1 MKMKNGFLIDM
12 DGVIYRGSELVP
24 GANLFIRKLL
34 DLNLPFIF
42 VTNNSQRTPR
52 DVATKL
58 RRMGITVDD
67 KHVFTCAVATA
78 QFLAKQKPRGTA
90 YVIGEG
96 GLLAALDACGYSVVD
111 RDPDYVV
118 VGEGRTV
125 TMEMMDNAVRMIVN
139 GAKLIATNMD
149 ANCPTQH
156 GLRLGCGAIVA
167 MLEKATG
174 VNAFS
179 VGKPSPV
186 ILREA
191 RKALRISTV
200 QTTFIGD
207 TMETDI
213 VGGVQMGYRT
223 ILVLSGG
230 TSRADL
236 VKYAYRPDII
246 VDSIADLL
254 NSDILTAPPTEEI
267 DLMESNLY
275 FVETDEKEEE
285 SQKVGADEDSR

>member
-1 MKMKNGFLIDM
+1 
-12 DGVIYRGSELVP
+12 
-24 GANLFIRKLL
+24 
-34 DLNLPFIF
+34 
-42 VTNNSQRTPR
+42 
-52 DVATKL
+52 
-58 RRMGITVDD
+58 
-67 KHVFTCAVATA
+67 
-78 QFLAKQKPRGTA
+78 
-90 YVIGEG
+90 
-96 GLLAALDACGYSVVD
+96 
-111 RDPDYVV
+111 
-118 VGEGRTV
+118 
-125 TMEMMDNAVRMIVN
+125 MEMLDHAVRMITN

-149 ANCPTQH
+149 PNCPTQH
-156 GLRLGCGAIVA
+156 GLRVGCGAIVA

-186 ILREA
+186 IMREA
-191 RKALRISTV
+191 RQALRISTV

-207 TMETDI
+207 TMDTDI

-230 TSRADL
+230 TSRDDL

-275 FVETDEKEEE
+275 IVDSDEKEGE
-285 SQKVGADEDSR
+285 SQITAEEEDIR